1 MNWRKCRLQAL
12 YQVLD
17 PSTASGTSSSTG
29 SGISLST
36 GSGISSST
44 GSGFSISLLD
54 RHNFVQSKQ
63 NGEEQQ
69 WKSGLAV
76 MKFAKRYTTSIFKI
90 VLFYFS
96 LYPFYTS
103 STFLFYFYYL
113 FHFLSFLLHNN
124 NNNTDF

>member
-29 SGISLST
+29 SGISSST

-76 MKFAKRYTTSIFKI
+76 MKFAKTTSIFKI

-96 LYPFYTS
+96 FYPFYTS

-124 NNNTDF
+124 NNNNKDF